1 MVKRYLTP
9 VRVIPTTYL
18 NTRSL
23 SQSNY
28 TISPSLIMPI
38 KGLRQ
43 YWDWIFQGR
52 SWYFFHL
59 SCLQSFALTIHTA
72 SLHLFHVSVYS
83 ASMYWILL
91 WAGHHDRRSTFRGET
106 GYLSCF
112 QGVYSI
118 VGNHY
123 NKQETAVRERSKSHG
138 RVSPGLH
145 DIQGQT
151 PSSVLRPVNQCD
163 QEVK

>member
-1 MVKRYLTP
+1 MYLSIQQACIEYCCEQVTM
-9 VRVIPTTYL
+9 TDA
-18 NTRSL
+18 
-23 SQSNY
+23 Q
-28 TISPSLIMPI
+28 
-38 KGLRQ
+38 
-43 YWDWIFQGR
+43 
-52 SWYFFHL
+52 HL
-59 SCLQSFALTIHTA
+59 GGKL
-72 SLHLFHVSVYS
+72 V
-83 ASMYWILL
+83 
-91 WAGHHDRRSTFRGET
+91 
-106 GYLSCF
+106 YLSCF

-151 PSSVLRPVNQCD
+151 PSSVLRPVNECD